1 MRGGEVMKKSWLIGI
16 ASVALA
22 FAILFCFSSSAWAD
36 ATKYLLKGDV
46 WTRMTQDEK
55 VAYLWGGGDV
65 VDVERRLMEDFPQLK
80 VENFS
85 FKVRE
90 GFPSTMS
97 NNEVA
102 RAVDKWYRDN
112 PDKLNVTVIRVI
124 WDTMIKP
131 HLKTGIAGRSL
142 KDQ

>member
-1 MRGGEVMKKSWLIGI
+1 MKKNWLIGI
-16 ASVALA
+16 VSAALA
-22 FAILFCFSSSAWAD
+22 LAVSLSFSSSGWAD

-65 VDVERRLMEDFPQLK
+65 VDIERQLMEDFPQLK

-85 FKVRE
+85 FKVRQ
-90 GFPSTMS
+90 GFPTSLT
-97 NNEVA
+97 NNDVA
-102 RAVDKWYRDN
+102 RVVDKWYKDN

>member
-1 MRGGEVMKKSWLIGI
+1 MKKNRLIGLTT
-16 ASVALA
+16 VALA
-22 FAILFCFSSSAWAD
+22 LALLLSLSGSGWA
-36 ATKYLLKGDV
+36 ATKNLLTGKI

-90 GFPSTMS
+90 GFPSTLT
-97 NNEVA
+97 NNDIIRV
-102 RAVDKWYRDN
+102 VDKWYRDN